1 MAENDKREREDR
13 LVDAYERMLG
23 RTQEQIERAQNDTV
37 PALRELLD
45 RVKENM
51 VELGELTREEA
62 TKVAAYVERD
72 IQDAATYIAE
82 TGEDLRKWWRFDL
95 ELIEQRLLD
104 AFSRVADQTS
114 LQLSTWAERARRAGL
129 YEAGEVA
136 APGTLVC
143 TACGSALAMPRTARI
158 PACAQCGGTSF
169 RRAPEDAEAQP

>member
-1 MAENDKREREDR
+1 MTENDKPNDR

-23 RTQEQIERAQNDTV
+23 RTQEQIEQAQKETV
-37 PALRELLD
+37 PVLRELLD

-62 TKVAAYVERD
+62 TKVAEYVERD
-72 IQDAATYIAE
+72 IHDAAAYIAE

-95 ELIEQRLLD
+95 ELIEQRILD

-114 LQLSTWAERARRAGL
+114 LQLSTWAERARRASL

-136 APGTLVC
+136 GPGTLVC
-143 TACGSALAMPRTARI
+143 TGCGSMLTMPRTGRI
-158 PACAQCGGTSF
+158 PPCAKCGGTSF
-169 RRAPEDAEAQP
+169 QRGTTGGEDQG